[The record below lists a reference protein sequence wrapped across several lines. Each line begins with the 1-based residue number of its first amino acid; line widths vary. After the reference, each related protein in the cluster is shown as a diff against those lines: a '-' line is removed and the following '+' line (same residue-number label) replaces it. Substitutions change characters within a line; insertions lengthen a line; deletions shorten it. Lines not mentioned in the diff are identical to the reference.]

1 MFLYAVFAKNKDLCF
16 SKPFDFRLYW
26 SRRALATQFLNL
38 VLFKT
43 SFFFATNWCFQG
55 SYVFLTEEYLSF
67 SLKFPKINTLFSVYL
82 KKNPSPFPK
91 NQGRIHTGNDNVQM
105 HGRPKKHPKK
115 WRAKEIVVVSKIP
128 ELSCVLFKRTSDIAK
143 KKWLEVCKTRKSR
156 KFCWYWGKLT
166 RFPHSKATQWVR
178 FHWFKKHC
186 ITK

>member
-1 MFLYAVFAKNKDLCF
+1 MNIDTILYKHLPMFLYAVFAKNKDLCF

-115 WRAKEIVVVSKIP
+115 WRAKENCCCLKNPWAFLCSVQKNI
-128 ELSCVLFKRTSDIAK
+128 
-143 KKWLEVCKTRKSR
+143 
-156 KFCWYWGKLT
+156 WY
-166 RFPHSKATQWVR
+166 S
-178 FHWFKKHC
+178 
-186 ITK
+186 